1 MSAGNF
7 AGSLLNSIL
16 FLVIWLVAG
25 WAMSAFGDM
34 FNRNIAVFPT
44 FQDAATGFNIVQ
56 TAYLVLLVLAWMVIW
71 VNYAINEHSEANQ
84 VV

>member
-7 AGSLLNSIL
+7 AGSLLNSVL

-25 WAMSAFGDM
+25 WVISSFGDM
-34 FNRNIAVFPT
+34 FNRGIQMFPT
-44 FQDAATGFNIVQ
+44 FQDAATGFNITQ
-56 TAYLVLLVLAWMVIW
+56 TAYVVLLVFGWMVIW
-71 VNYAINEHSEANQ
+71 VNYAINEHNEANQ